1 MHPIHHKWRQ
11 CAENTQGEMPMASVI
26 GSDSL
31 SSIFAA
37 MVDTTNRQSASN
49 TALNNGLTFYQNG
62 KYQQAVNALRMSIS
76 YNADD
81 GTGNNKTAYN
91 YLAKAFSALGKDKEA
106 IAAYQ
111 QSLKLDNTQDDIHVA
126 LANVYIQ
133 DNKNADAEKEL
144 KAAMT
149 ANPQNVVAPYT
160 LGQLLTKEGKPQ
172 EAESYFRTAVKL
184 SPKDGNAYY
193 GLGLCLDEQGK
204 SNDAIPVLQKAVS
217 LKSDFAAAIYELGNA
232 YYKSGQKD
240 QVTSQISAL
249 ENLDTTESNT
259 YATDLTDMISQ
270 PKITAVDTTKSTFN
284 TTLGAVPLL
293 ALDTD
298 LVQADSSKEV
308 SVTFLFDSEMD
319 AGSVMK
325 VSNWSIT
332 KAQGATINKDTGLY
346 DNGAYRSTD
355 TVVSPLPSRVLY
367 DATTHEATIYFSLR
381 QNDSSTGTIDTSR
394 IVFSF
399 NGTDASGKAMDSS
412 ANQIDGF
419 AGTAF

>member
-1 MHPIHHKWRQ
+1 
-11 CAENTQGEMPMASVI
+11 MASVI

-62 KYQQAVNALRMSIS
+62 KYQQAVNAFRMSIS

-91 YLAKAFSALGKDKEA
+91 YLAKAYAALGKDKEA
-106 IAAYQ
+106 IAAYK

-126 LANVYIQ
+126 LANIYIQ
-133 DNKNADAEKEL
+133 DGKNAEAEKEL

-149 ANPQNVVAPYT
+149 ADPQNVVAPYT

-184 SPKDGNAYY
+184 SPTDGNAYY
-193 GLGLCLDEQGK
+193 GLGLSLDEQGK
-204 SNDAIPVLQKAVS
+204 TSDAIPVLKKAVS

-249 ENLDTTESNT
+249 ENIDTTESNT
-259 YATDLTDMISQ
+259 YATDLTNMISQ
-270 PKITAVDTTKSTFN
+270 PKITTIDTTKSTFN

-293 ALDTD
+293 AIDTD
-298 LVQADSSKEV
+298 FVQADSSKEV

-319 AGSVMK
+319 AGSVMNIG
-325 VSNWSIT
+325 NWSIT

-355 TVVSPLPSRVLY
+355 TVVSPIPSRVMY

-394 IVFSF
+394 IIFSF
-399 NGTDASGKAMDSS
+399 NGTDASGKSMDSS
-412 ANQIDGF
+412 GNQIDGF
-419 AGTAF
+419 SGESF